1 MIALVLDAIL
11 VAVPVEAVALA
22 AFHARTGR
30 GLPPGAFLA
39 NLAAGFCLLLAARF
53 AVPAGSATFPPAIA
67 LAVPRRRLDASRP
80 ISRSKRNHR
89 QSSR

>member
-67 LAVPRRRLDASRP
+67 LALTLALVAHVVDLASRWR
-80 ISRSKRNHR
+80 SRAAG
-89 QSSR
+89 